1 MMHSESGNKLRILGS
16 SFLSNFFGTDGIR
29 GEVGK
34 APITADFLLKV
45 GWAVGSVLRESGSA
59 SVIIGKDTRVSGYLF
74 ESALEAGFLSAGVNV
89 GMLGPM
95 PSPAIAYLTQAFG
108 ATAGVV
114 ISASHNPYHDNGVK
128 FFSSKG
134 VKLSDDIQAAI
145 EKKISMPM
153 VSVDSASI
161 GKAKRYGQALGRYI
175 EFCKSTFDKSCDL
188 SNLKIVIDCANG
200 ATYHIAEDVFTE
212 LGASVTI
219 INNSP
224 DGYNINHE
232 CGATDTL
239 HLQREVIEN
248 SADLGIAF
256 DGDGDRLIMVDHKG
270 EKVDGDE
277 LVFIIANAWKK
288 SGELK
293 SNTVVGT
300 KMTNL
305 GIRNALSD
313 NGVGFIEADVG
324 DRHVMDQLIKNKAI
338 LGGEGSGHIICLNK
352 STSGDAII
360 AALQVLEIIAK
371 SGQSLFD
378 LKSRMTKYPQVLI
391 NIKTQKKINLSDS
404 KLIEVIRSVESKLT
418 DTGRVLV
425 RESGTESLVRVMVEC
440 AEYDL
445 AEESAKHISKTIQS
459 M

>member
-1 MMHSESGNKLRILGS
+1 MN
-16 SFLSNFFGTDGIR
+16 NFFGTDGIR
-29 GEVGK
+29 GEVGVE
-34 APITADFLLKV
+34 PITADFLLKV

-114 ISASHNPYHDNGVK
+114 ISASHNPYQDNGVK

-134 VKLSDDIQAAI
+134 VKLSDDVQKAI
-145 EKKISMPM
+145 EKKLATPMIS
-153 VSVDSASI
+153 VNSAAI

-175 EFCKSTFDKSCDL
+175 EFCKSTFDKTCDL
-188 SNLKIVIDCANG
+188 SNLKIIIDCANG

-212 LGASVTI
+212 LGATI
-219 INNSP
+219 IMINNTP
-224 DGYNINHE
+224 DGYNINRD
-232 CGATDTL
+232 CGATDTSQ
-239 HLQREVIEN
+239 LQHEVLKQGAN
-248 SADLGIAF
+248 LGIAF
-256 DGDGDRLIMVDHKG
+256 DGDGDRLIMVDHLG

-277 LVFIIANAWKK
+277 LVYIIASAW
-288 SGELK
+288 SNNGGLK

-305 GIRNALSD
+305 GVRKALLEL
-313 NGVGFIEADVG
+313 GLTFIEADVG
-324 DRHVMDQLIKNKAI
+324 DRHVMDELINNNAI

-360 AALQVLEIIAK
+360 AALQVLEVISK
-371 SGQSLFD
+371 TSETLYD
-378 LKSRMTKYPQVLI
+378 LKSKMTKYPQVLL
-391 NIKTQKKINLSDS
+391 NIKTDSDVDLKNNS
-404 KLIEVIRSVESKLT
+404 KLADAISYIESKLS
-418 DTGRVLV
+418 DTGRILI
-425 RESGTESLVRVMVEC
+425 RNSGTEALVRVMVEC
-440 AEYDL
+440 NDL
-445 AEESAKHISKTIQS
+445 ELATESANYLADVIKSK
-459 M
+459 

>member
-1 MMHSESGNKLRILGS
+1 M
-16 SFLSNFFGTDGIR
+16 SNFFGTDGIR

-34 APITADFLLKV
+34 SPITADVLLKV
-45 GWAVGSVLRESGSA
+45 GWAVGSVLKEQNENA

-114 ISASHNPYHDNGVK
+114 ISASHNPFQDNGVK

-134 VKLSDDIQAAI
+134 VKLSDDTQKAI

-153 VSVDSASI
+153 TSVDSASI
-161 GKAKRYGQALGRYI
+161 GKAKRYEQAVGRYI

-188 SNLKIVIDCANG
+188 SNLNIIIDCANG

-212 LGASVTI
+212 LGASVTM

-224 DGYNINHE
+224 DGYNINRD
-232 CGATDTL
+232 CGATDTK
-239 HLQREVIEN
+239 HLQKVVLEN
-248 SADLGIAF
+248 NADLGIAF

-270 EKVDGDE
+270 HQVDGDE
-277 LVFIIANAWKK
+277 LVFIIANAWKE
-288 SGELK
+288 SGDLK
-293 SNTVVGT
+293 SKTVVGT

-305 GIRNALSD
+305 GIQSAFADAGIS
-313 NGVGFIEADVG
+313 FIEADVG
-324 DRHVMDQLIKNKAI
+324 DRHVMNQLIKHKAV

-352 STSGDAII
+352 STSGDGII
-360 AALQVLEIIAK
+360 AALQVLEVMSK
-371 SGQSLFD
+371 TGKNLND
-378 LKSRMTKYPQVLI
+378 LKSRVTKYPQVLI
-391 NIKTQKKINLSDS
+391 NIKTKSKVNLQG
-404 KLIEVIRSVESKLT
+404 ESKLT
-418 DTGRVLV
+418 QAVNSIESKLSNTGRILI
-425 RESGTESLVRVMVEC
+425 RESGTEALIRVMVESANYKLAKDS
-440 AEYDL
+440 AEEL
-445 AEESAKHISKTIQS
+445 AEIIKT

>member
-1 MMHSESGNKLRILGS
+1 M
-16 SFLSNFFGTDGIR
+16 SNFFGTDGIR

-34 APITADFLLKV
+34 SPITADVLLKV
-45 GWAVGSVLRESGSA
+45 GWAVGSVLKEQNENA

-114 ISASHNPYHDNGVK
+114 ISASHNPFQDNGVK

-134 VKLSDDIQAAI
+134 VKLSDDTQKAI

-153 VSVDSASI
+153 TSVDSASI
-161 GKAKRYGQALGRYI
+161 GKAKRYEQAVGRYI

-188 SNLKIVIDCANG
+188 SNLNIIIDCANG

-212 LGASVTI
+212 LGASVSM

-224 DGYNINHE
+224 DGYNINRD
-232 CGATDTL
+232 CGATDTK
-239 HLQREVIEN
+239 HLQKVVLEN
-248 SADLGIAF
+248 NADLGIAF

-270 EKVDGDE
+270 HQVDGDE
-277 LVFIIANAWKK
+277 LVFIIANAWKD
-288 SGELK
+288 SGDLK
-293 SNTVVGT
+293 SKTVVGT

-305 GIRNALSD
+305 GIQSAFADAGIS
-313 NGVGFIEADVG
+313 FIEADVG
-324 DRHVMDQLIKNKAI
+324 DRHVMNQLIKHKAV

-352 STSGDAII
+352 STSGDGII
-360 AALQVLEIIAK
+360 AALQVIEVMSKTGKNLN
-371 SGQSLFD
+371 D
-378 LKSRMTKYPQVLI
+378 LKSRFTKYPQVLI
-391 NIKTQKKINLSDS
+391 NIKTKSKVNLQG
-404 KLIEVIRSVESKLT
+404 ESKLT
-418 DTGRVLV
+418 QAINSIESKLSNTGRILI
-425 RESGTESLVRVMVEC
+425 RESGTEALIRVMVESANYKLAKDS
-440 AEYDL
+440 AEEL
-445 AEESAKHISKTIQS
+445 AEIIKT

>member
-1 MMHSESGNKLRILGS
+1 M
-16 SFLSNFFGTDGIR
+16 SNFFGTDGIR

-34 APITADFLLKV
+34 SPITADVLLKV
-45 GWAVGSVLRESGSA
+45 GWAVGSVLKEQNENA

-114 ISASHNPYHDNGVK
+114 ISASHNPFQDNGVK

-134 VKLSDDIQAAI
+134 VKLSDDTQKAI

-153 VSVDSASI
+153 TSVDSASI
-161 GKAKRYGQALGRYI
+161 GKAKRYEQAVGRYI

-188 SNLKIVIDCANG
+188 SNLNIIIDCANG

-212 LGASVTI
+212 LGASVSM

-224 DGYNINHE
+224 DGYNINRD
-232 CGATDTL
+232 CGATDTK
-239 HLQREVIEN
+239 HLQKVVLEN
-248 SADLGIAF
+248 NADLGIAF

-270 EKVDGDE
+270 HQVDGDE
-277 LVFIIANAWKK
+277 LVFIIANAWKE
-288 SGELK
+288 SGDLK
-293 SNTVVGT
+293 SKTVVGT

-305 GIRNALSD
+305 GIQSAFADAGIS
-313 NGVGFIEADVG
+313 FIEADVG
-324 DRHVMDQLIKNKAI
+324 DRHVMNQLIKHKAV

-352 STSGDAII
+352 STSGDGII
-360 AALQVLEIIAK
+360 AALQVLEVMSKTGK
-371 SGQSLFD
+371 SLND
-378 LKSRMTKYPQVLI
+378 LKSRFTKYPQVLI
-391 NIKTQKKINLSDS
+391 NVKTKSKVNLQG
-404 KLIEVIRSVESKLT
+404 ESKLT
-418 DTGRVLV
+418 QAVNSIESKLSNTGRILI
-425 RESGTESLVRVMVEC
+425 RESGTEALIRVMVESANYKLAKDS
-440 AEYDL
+440 AEEL
-445 AEESAKHISKTIQS
+445 AEIIKT

>member
-1 MMHSESGNKLRILGS
+1 M
-16 SFLSNFFGTDGIR
+16 SNFFGTDGIR

-34 APITADFLLKV
+34 SPITADVLLKV
-45 GWAVGSVLRESGSA
+45 GWAVGSVLKEQNENA

-114 ISASHNPYHDNGVK
+114 ISASHNPFQDNGVK

-134 VKLSDDIQAAI
+134 VKLSDDTQKAI

-153 VSVDSASI
+153 TSVDSASI
-161 GKAKRYGQALGRYI
+161 GKAKRYEQAVGRYI

-188 SNLKIVIDCANG
+188 SNLSIIIDCANG

-212 LGASVTI
+212 LGASVSM

-224 DGYNINHE
+224 DGYNINRD
-232 CGATDTL
+232 CGATDTK
-239 HLQREVIEN
+239 HLQKAVLEN
-248 SADLGIAF
+248 NADLGIAF

-270 EKVDGDE
+270 HQVDGDE
-277 LVFIIANAWKK
+277 LVFIIANAWKE
-288 SGELK
+288 SGDLK
-293 SNTVVGT
+293 SKTVVGT

-305 GIRNALSD
+305 GIQSAFADAGIS
-313 NGVGFIEADVG
+313 FIEADVG
-324 DRHVMDQLIKNKAI
+324 DRHVMNQLIKHKAV

-352 STSGDAII
+352 STSGDGII
-360 AALQVLEIIAK
+360 AALQVLEVMSK
-371 SGQSLFD
+371 TGKNLND
-378 LKSRMTKYPQVLI
+378 LKSRFTKYPQVLI
-391 NIKTQKKINLSDS
+391 NVKTKSKVNLQG
-404 KLIEVIRSVESKLT
+404 ESKLT
-418 DTGRVLV
+418 QAVNSIESKLSNTGRILI
-425 RESGTESLVRVMVEC
+425 RESGTEPLIRVMVES
-440 AEYDL
+440 ANYKLAKDS
-445 AEESAKHISKTIQS
+445 AEELVEIIKT

>member
-1 MMHSESGNKLRILGS
+1 MHE
-16 SFLSNFFGTDGIR
+16 FFGTDGIR

-45 GWAVGSVLRESGSA
+45 GWAVGSVLRESGEA

-114 ISASHNPYHDNGVK
+114 ISASHNPFQDNGVK

-134 VKLSDDIQAAI
+134 VKLSDEIQKAI
-145 EKKISMPM
+145 EEKISSTM

-161 GKAKRYGQALGRYI
+161 GKAKRYGQAVGRYI
-175 EFCKSTFDKSCDL
+175 EFCKSTFDKNCNL
-188 SNLKIVIDCANG
+188 SDLKIVIDCANG

-212 LGASVTI
+212 LGASVVM
-219 INNSP
+219 INNQP
-224 DGYNINHE
+224 DGYNINRD
-232 CGATDTL
+232 CGATDTK
-239 HLQREVIEN
+239 HLQQEVLDQN
-248 SADLGIAF
+248 ADLGIAF

-277 LVFIIANAWKK
+277 LVFIIADAWKK
-288 SGELK
+288 NSHLK

-305 GIRNALSD
+305 GIQDAFSD
-313 NGVGFIEADVG
+313 LGINFIEAEVG
-324 DRHVMDQLIKNKAI
+324 DRHVMDQLINNNAV

-352 STSGDAII
+352 STSGDGII
-360 AALQVLEIIAK
+360 AALQVLEVLCK
-371 SGQSLFD
+371 SQQPLYN
-378 LKSRMTKYPQVLI
+378 LKKNMNKYPQVLI
-391 NIKTQKKINLSDS
+391 NIKT
-404 KLIEVIRSVESKLT
+404 E
-418 DTGRVLV
+418 
-425 RESGTESLVRVMVEC
+425 
-440 AEYDL
+440 
-445 AEESAKHISKTIQS
+445 
-459 M
+459 

>member
-1 MMHSESGNKLRILGS
+1 LI
-16 SFLSNFFGTDGIR
+16 NFFGTDGIR

-45 GWAVGSVLRESGSA
+45 GWAFGSVLRESGSA

-108 ATAGVV
+108 ASAGVV

-134 VKLSDDIQAAI
+134 VKLSDDIQKAI
-145 EKKISMPM
+145 EKKLSMPM
-153 VSVDSASI
+153 VSVNSATI

-200 ATYHIAEDVFTE
+200 ATYNIAEDVFTE
-212 LGASVTI
+212 LGATVTM
-219 INNSP
+219 INNTP
-224 DGYNINHE
+224 DGYNINRE
-232 CGATDTL
+232 CGATNTV
-239 HLQREVIEN
+239 HLQHEVIEN

-288 SGELK
+288 RGELK

-305 GIRNALSD
+305 GMRNALAD
-313 NGVGFIEADVG
+313 NGMKFIEADVG
-324 DRHVMDQLIKNKAI
+324 DRHVMDHLIKNKAI

-352 STSGDAII
+352 SMSGDGII
-360 AALQVLEIIAK
+360 AALQILEIVAK
-371 SGQSLFD
+371 SGQSLFN
-378 LKSRMTKYPQVLI
+378 LKREMTKYPQVLI
-391 NIKTQKKINLSDS
+391 NIKTEGKVNLNDS
-404 KLIEVIRSVESKLT
+404 KLLELIDTVESKLNHK
-418 DTGRVLV
+418 GRVLV
-425 RESGTESLVRVMVEC
+425 RESGTEPLVRVMVEC
-440 AEYDL
+440 ADNAL
-445 AEESAKHISKTIQS
+445 ATESAKQISEAIQS

>member
-1 MMHSESGNKLRILGS
+1 MN
-16 SFLSNFFGTDGIR
+16 NFFGTDGIR
-29 GEVGK
+29 GEVGV

-45 GWAVGSVLRESGSA
+45 GWAVGSVLRETEGGAA

-108 ATAGVV
+108 ASAGVV
-114 ISASHNPYHDNGVK
+114 ISASHNPYQDNGVK

-134 VKLSDDIQAAI
+134 VKFSSKVQKAI
-145 EKKISMPM
+145 EEKIAKPM

-212 LGASVTI
+212 LGASVTM
-219 INNSP
+219 INNTP
-224 DGYNINHE
+224 DGYNINRE

-239 HLQREVIEN
+239 HLQHEVIEN

-288 SGELK
+288 RGELK

-305 GIRNALSD
+305 GMRKALTD
-313 NGVGFIEADVG
+313 NGMKFIEADVG
-324 DRHVMDQLIKNKAI
+324 DRHVMNHLIKNKAI

-352 STSGDAII
+352 STSGDGII
-360 AALQVLEIIAK
+360 AALQVLEIVAK

-378 LKSRMTKYPQVLI
+378 LKSEMTKYPQVLI
-391 NIKTQKKINLSDS
+391 NIKTESKVNLKDS
-404 KLIEVIRSVESKLT
+404 KLLELIGTIESKLS
-418 DTGRVLV
+418 DKGRLLV
-425 RESGTESLVRVMVEC
+425 RESGTEPLVRVMVEC
-440 AEYDL
+440 ADNAL
-445 AEESAKHISKTIQS
+445 ATESAKQISEAIQS

>member
-1 MMHSESGNKLRILGS
+1 M
-16 SFLSNFFGTDGIR
+16 SNFFGTDGIR

-34 APITADFLLKV
+34 SPITADVLLKV
-45 GWAVGSVLRESGSA
+45 GWAVGSVLKEQIENA

-114 ISASHNPYHDNGVK
+114 ISASHNPFQDNGVK

-134 VKLSDDIQAAI
+134 VKLSDDTQKAI

-153 VSVDSASI
+153 TSVDSASI
-161 GKAKRYGQALGRYI
+161 GKAKRYEQAVGRYI

-188 SNLKIVIDCANG
+188 SNLNIIIDCANG

-212 LGASVTI
+212 LGASVSM

-224 DGYNINHE
+224 DGYNINRD
-232 CGATDTL
+232 CGATDTK
-239 HLQREVIEN
+239 HLQKVVLEN
-248 SADLGIAF
+248 NADLGIAF

-270 EKVDGDE
+270 HQVDGDE
-277 LVFIIANAWKK
+277 LVFIIANAWKE
-288 SGELK
+288 SGDLK
-293 SNTVVGT
+293 SKTVVGT

-305 GIRNALSD
+305 GIQSAFADAGIS
-313 NGVGFIEADVG
+313 FIEADVG
-324 DRHVMDQLIKNKAI
+324 DRHVMNQLIKHKAV

-352 STSGDAII
+352 STSGDGII
-360 AALQVLEIIAK
+360 AALQVLEVMSK
-371 SGQSLFD
+371 TGKNLND
-378 LKSRMTKYPQVLI
+378 LKSRFTKYPQVLI
-391 NIKTQKKINLSDS
+391 NIKTKSKVNLQG
-404 KLIEVIRSVESKLT
+404 ESKLT
-418 DTGRVLV
+418 QAVNSIESKLSNTGRILI
-425 RESGTESLVRVMVEC
+425 RESGTEPLIRVMVESANYKLAKDS
-440 AEYDL
+440 AEEL
-445 AEESAKHISKTIQS
+445 AEIIKT